1 MLVES
6 SYDLTTRLD
15 KKFVEDVKICVCVCA
30 CIYMSGQAGGITG
43 RFVKCISVV
52 MEEIL
57 HSQSSFK

>member
-30 CIYMSGQAGGITG
+30 FICQ
-43 RFVKCISVV
+43 VKL
-52 MEEIL
+52 EEL
-57 HSQSSFK
+57 LEDL